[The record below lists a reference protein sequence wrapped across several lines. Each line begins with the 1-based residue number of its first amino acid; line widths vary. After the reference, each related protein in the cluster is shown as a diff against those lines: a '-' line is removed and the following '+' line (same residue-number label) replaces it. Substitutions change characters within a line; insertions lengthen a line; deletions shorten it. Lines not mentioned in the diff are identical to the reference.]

1 MSILFQSLQ
10 PLEQSIPK
18 SFSVTWTQ
26 SVEKRVNS
34 LMILGAQILIHLI
47 EGVAHNL
54 FGRVICCQNQHGL
67 GVINMQIRNDTSNH
81 LKCVLPLV
89 LPL

>member
-34 LMILGAQILIHLI
+34 LVILGAQILIHLI

-54 FGRVICCQNQHGL
+54 FGRVICQNQHGL
-67 GVINMQIRNDTSNH
+67 GVKNMQIIKRY
-81 LKCVLPLV
+81 K
-89 LPL
+89 